1 MPNTSPIKGKQ
12 AIAAVTAGADV
23 AFAVAVTAAAAAA
36 AETELQANS
45 ERMPCMAKAEYKL
58 ST

>member
-23 AFAVAVTAAAAAA
+23 AFAVAVTAAAAA
-36 AETELQANS
+36 ETELQANS